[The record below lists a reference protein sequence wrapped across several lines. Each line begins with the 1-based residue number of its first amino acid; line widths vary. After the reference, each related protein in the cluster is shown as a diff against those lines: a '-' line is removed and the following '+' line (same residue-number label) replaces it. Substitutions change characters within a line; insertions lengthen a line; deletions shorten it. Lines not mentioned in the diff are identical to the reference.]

1 MQAWSQRNG
10 METTVYGK
18 ISQILRIPGVMIVY
32 TEDSRCTPR
41 FAVSPP
47 LFSPACSSSFGF
59 DLFPSFSFAK
69 GMMGFSYSSPDNAA
83 VQSQQQEEQE
93 GKQFL
98 DNLNSKTV
106 TCSHLKDADFEKI
119 SEYFMGQ
126 SIGDTVRH
134 IAINEMMKTM
144 MGELG
149 EEQAHI
155 AMGKRVSG
163 CGGDGTLPI
172 GMIPIMMGG
181 AWNGAAPTV
190 GRWSNGSDSSTI
202 LPMMGYGFGFAP
214 FGLLFMILWWVLII
228 AGIIALVKWIAHSSG
243 TSGGKSLLDILK
255 ERYAEGEIDK
265 KEFEERKKNLA

>member
-106 TCSHLKDADFEKI
+106 TCSHRKDADFEKI

-163 CGGDGTLPI
+163 C
-172 GMIPIMMGG
+172 
-181 AWNGAAPTV
+181 
-190 GRWSNGSDSSTI
+190 
-202 LPMMGYGFGFAP
+202 GFGFAP